1 MFVEIKI
8 MNIWKLKPKCES
20 HGLSCDL
27 RTTSCSSIFS
37 AFQLLTQPTNNT
49 VMSRYVQL
57 QHISH
62 TCVKDITKYMV
73 SPNYTTMVACYAHL
87 NTLLTE
93 FMEIEPINQKRI
105 VENPPALFVLVH
117 FPWLSTPS
125 PCSSIPECQNI
136 TYQWIMTQATTG
148 CYRYD
153 WEEKKEEKHPLV
165 ILSLPWKSL
174 ISICT
179 SSHPHIM
186 LEENEKT
193 YFCTTQGDFNS
204 GIISSYW
211 IWKGRFWWKWW

>member
-37 AFQLLTQPTNNT
+37 AFQLLKQPTNNT

-73 SPNYTTMVACYAHL
+73 SPNYTTMVACYAHP

-93 FMEIEPINQKRI
+93 FMETEPINQKRI
-105 VENPPALFVLVH
+105 VAKSTCSFC
-117 FPWLSTPS
+117 LSSFSLTLNS
-125 PCSSIPECQNI
+125 
-136 TYQWIMTQATTG
+136 
-148 CYRYD
+148 
-153 WEEKKEEKHPLV
+153 
-165 ILSLPWKSL
+165 LSL
-174 ISICT
+174 
-179 SSHPHIM
+179 
-186 LEENEKT
+186 
-193 YFCTTQGDFNS
+193 FFNS
-204 GIISSYW
+204 WMSEHNIPMDYDTSYNRMLQVW
-211 IWKGRFWWKWW
+211 LRREKRRKTSPGYPFITMAIPD